1 MECVGC
7 IYILHTHTPTIKEK
21 EVVSLRVRHGTWE
34 ELKRKKERGN
44 DANIL

>member
-1 MECVGC
+1 MCRL
-7 IYILHTHTPTIKEK
+7 YLYTTHTHTPTIKEK

-34 ELKRKKERGN
+34 ELKRRKGRGN